1 MNILGVKLYH
11 FQLMKS
17 LQKKKMSILTGRAHT
32 QGHEARSSSRADFL
46 HDDLPSL
53 VDLVHPLS
61 LLFGGWR
68 RQHIHPVHRL
78 QVEHVLVLAVG
89 AGIRHL
95 HMRHDDL
102 AFRLPAALRGLG
114 HVGDSEGGART
125 EESPG
130 EA

>member
-1 MNILGVKLYH
+1 M
-11 FQLMKS
+11 
-17 LQKKKMSILTGRAHT
+17 
-32 QGHEARSSSRADFL
+32 DF
-46 HDDLPSL
+46 
-53 VDLVHPLS
+53 VHPLS
-61 LLFGGWR
+61 LLFAGGR

-102 AFRLPAALRGLG
+102 AFGLPATHRGLG